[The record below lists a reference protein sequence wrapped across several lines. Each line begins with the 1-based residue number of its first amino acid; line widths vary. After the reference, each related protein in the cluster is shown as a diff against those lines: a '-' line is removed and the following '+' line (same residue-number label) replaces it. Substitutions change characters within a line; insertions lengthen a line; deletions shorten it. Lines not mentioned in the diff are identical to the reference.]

1 MNMMHSLEN
10 KYTLEEYLQ
19 GATLAGCFVQP
30 SENAEAPR
38 PEDQG

>member
-1 MNMMHSLEN
+1 MNLMHSLEN

-30 SENAEAPR
+30 SENAGGQVR
-38 PEDQG
+38 SI